1 MQSGDENKWKVVTT
15 QAIESKHPNRQ
26 CFNLTRCTW
35 FFYHELCIL
44 LALIDYPVIHIYISV
59 HMYLLISL
67 DAKYYMYKQNQNLHV
82 KHFILSNG
90 TNEQFVLHLVGNK
103 RYL

>member
-1 MQSGDENKWKVVTT
+1 
-15 QAIESKHPNRQ
+15 
-26 CFNLTRCTW
+26 
-35 FFYHELCIL
+35 
-44 LALIDYPVIHIYISV
+44 
-59 HMYLLISL
+59 MYLLISL